1 MRWVDGFGVGWD
13 LRWVGGFGVGYW
25 VLGGVQGGVQGGFG
39 VGFWLLFLG
48 F

>member
-13 LRWVGGFGVGYW
+13 FRWAGGFGVGYW
-25 VLGGVQGGVQGGFG
+25 VLGGVLGGFG
-39 VGFWLLFLG
+39 VGFGLLFLG

>member
-1 MRWVDGFGVGWD
+1 MALGVGWD
-13 LRWVGGFGVGYW
+13 FRWAGGFGVGYW
-25 VLGGVQGGVQGGFG
+25 VLGGVQGGFG